1 MAMTKHRLAATALAA
16 LMFLTLTVP
25 LQGLAANKPVLYTA
39 VVTMAYGADSGS
51 GIYPTPDVQKPNQS
65 TRRLG
70 TLRAGSKLEV
80 VDVLPNYVEIN
91 YKGGTG
97 FILRKRIDKVVALDP
112 STTPPYGVVPFRYFS
127 TLDKETPVMAAPDT
141 GAEVLITL
149 QKGARLA
156 FIDMENG
163 WAKLI
168 FKRQYGYVNTA
179 LLPDL
184 QMVAPSPEGG
194 DSQTPIAVYTSFYNI
209 ATNDANLNRM
219 INLEVCG
226 QRMARV
232 MQPGEMLDFNK
243 TVGPFHPRY
252 GYKTAPGLVDGEL
265 VDSTGGGSCQ
275 ASSTLYNVVLQLTGL
290 TVTARA
296 PHGNDGAPYLPH
308 GVDASSGDLNFIFR
322 NDYSFPIRID
332 YHVQDGAYFIA
343 IYREVAA

>member
-1 MAMTKHRLAATALAA
+1 MAMRKARLTAVAFAA
-16 LMFLTLTVP
+16 LVLITLIAP
-25 LQGLAANKPVLYTA
+25 LQGLAAKKPVLYTA
-39 VVTMAYGADSGS
+39 IVTMAYGADSGS
-51 GIYPTPDVQKPNQS
+51 GVYPTPDVQRPDQS

-70 TLRAGSKLEV
+70 TLRAGTKLEV
-80 VDVLPNYVEIN
+80 VDVLPNYAEIN
-91 YKGGTG
+91 YQGKTG

-112 STTPPYGVVPFRYFS
+112 STTPPYGVVPFRYFT
-127 TLDKETPVMAAPDT
+127 TLDKETPVMAAPDSSS
-141 GAEVLITL
+141 EVLITL
-149 QKGARLA
+149 QKDAKLA
-156 FIDMENG
+156 FIDMQNG
-163 WAKLI
+163 WAQLI

-184 QMVAPSPEGG
+184 QMVAPSPETG
-194 DSQTPIAVYTSFYNI
+194 DNQTPIAVYTSFYNI

-226 QRMARV
+226 ERMARV
-232 MQPGEMLDFNK
+232 MQPGELLDFNK
-243 TVGPFHPRY
+243 TVGPFHPRF

-322 NDYSFPIRID
+322 NDYNFPVRID
-332 YHVQDGAYFIA
+332 YHVQDGAYYIA